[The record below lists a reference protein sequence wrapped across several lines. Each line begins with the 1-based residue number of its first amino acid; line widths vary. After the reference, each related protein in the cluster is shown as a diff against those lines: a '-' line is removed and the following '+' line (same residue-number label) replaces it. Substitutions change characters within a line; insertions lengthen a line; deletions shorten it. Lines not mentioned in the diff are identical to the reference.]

1 MARERRRDRDD
12 VLFEILD
19 GSQRLALVHLTQQ
32 AESDPR
38 WPLTILFTTE
48 TEWAASMAAA
58 YDAYQK

>member
-1 MARERRRDRDD
+1 M
-12 VLFEILD
+12 LFEILD